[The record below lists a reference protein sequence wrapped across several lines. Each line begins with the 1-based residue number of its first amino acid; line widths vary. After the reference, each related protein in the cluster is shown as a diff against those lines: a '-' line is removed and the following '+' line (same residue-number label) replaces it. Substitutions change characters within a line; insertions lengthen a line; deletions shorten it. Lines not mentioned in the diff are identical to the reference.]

1 MQERKELGFWMCTA
15 LVIGNTIGIGIF
27 VLPASLA
34 PYGFNAMV
42 GWGITVVGMTVLAR
56 VFARLAR
63 EFPAAD
69 GPYAYIETTT
79 GRVPAF
85 FAIWCYWVSC
95 WITNAAIAI
104 GVVGY
109 LGKVVPGLDA
119 VPPAAQALA
128 LLWLFVLVNL
138 LGVRTGG
145 RVQVVTTALKLLP
158 MAVIILLGAWLLVS
172 EPAVYARH
180 PPTTPLTL
188 EGLMAASTVALF
200 AMLGI
205 ESATVP
211 AGRVRDPQRTI
222 PRSTMAGTLLT
233 AAIYV
238 AVSSMA
244 LLLIPQQELAQSSAP
259 FADLLDG
266 FMGTGNGRILSL
278 FVVISGLGALNGWTL
293 LVGEL
298 TASMARH
305 GSLPRPLERLNARG
319 APGVALLLTGVLA
332 TAMVLMNY
340 SKSLVEGFTFLT
352 LVVTA
357 ANLPL
362 YLFCAIALVV
372 LWRRG
377 TRQLPGNLLV
387 LGLLGSAYSIF
398 AFVGLGQEPFLWAL
412 VLGAIGLPLFWLMQ
426 RHRAGGGSAAAAAFA
441 ILAAAGSAAPTD
453 ATAAGSDGSPAV
465 EFTVDGRQ
473 TVAQLTD
480 RFETLSR
487 DHGWHAATIYD
498 YPGADGLAIRAWS
511 TAHRGEALW
520 ILAGMHGEEPAGPNA
535 VANHLTSIIELAAT
549 GVPVVVIPL
558 CNPRAYRYNWRY
570 PNTPERDWRKGGYS
584 VGDAE
589 YLLPDLEQGTGPRAV
604 SAPGPDTRA
613 LTQFVLRLVESHP
626 PRLVLDLHEDELST
640 EGGYIYSQGR
650 RPDHNPVG
658 AEVIRLLQVSGI
670 PIRQSGRTRFDEPI
684 VDGVISRDDRGLPIR
699 DGSIDE
705 LLASPA
711 VFVDGR
717 SQPGPAADTVIVV
730 ETPAFAGSRFELR
743 VAAHG
748 AVVQRI
754 AELWRIS
761 ATASDP
767 QPAR

>member
-1 MQERKELGFWMCTA
+1 MQTRKELGFWMCTA
-15 LVIGNTIGIGIF
+15 LVVGNTIGIGIF

-34 PYGFNAMV
+34 PYGFNAMI

-63 EFPAAD
+63 EFPTAD
-69 GPYAYIETTT
+69 GPYAYIESTS
-79 GRVPAF
+79 GRVAAF
-85 FAIWCYWVSC
+85 VSIWCYWASL

-119 VPPAAQALA
+119 VPPSAQALA
-128 LLWLFVLVNL
+128 LVWLFIGVNL
-138 LGVRTGG
+138 LGVRMGG
-145 RVQVVTTALKLLP
+145 GVQIATTALKLLP
-158 MAVIILLGAWLLVS
+158 MAVIILLGAWLLVTQ
-172 EPAVYARH
+172 PAAYVAH
-180 PPTTPLTL
+180 PPTTPITL
-188 EGLMAASTVALF
+188 AGLMAASTIALF

-205 ESATVP
+205 ESAAVP
-211 AGRVRDPQRTI
+211 AGRVRDPDRTI
-222 PRSTMAGTLLT
+222 PRATMAGTLLT

-244 LLLIPQQELAQSSAP
+244 LLLIPQQQLGQSNAP
-259 FADLLDG
+259 FADLLDQ
-266 FMGTGNGRILSL
+266 FMGLGNGRVLAV

-305 GSLPRPLERLNARG
+305 GTLPGRLGRLNLRG
-319 APGVALLLTGVLA
+319 APGVALVVTGLLA

-362 YLFCAIALVV
+362 YLFCAFALVV

-377 TRQLPGNLLV
+377 ARQLPRDLLV
-387 LGLLGSAYSIF
+387 LGLLGTAYCVF
-398 AFVGLGQEPFLWAL
+398 AFIGLGREPFLWGL
-412 VLGAIGLPLFWLMQ
+412 V
-426 RHRAGGGSAAAAAFA
+426 
-441 ILAAAGSAAPTD
+441 LAAAGLPIYIAMRRVRTAGTPAVALVLTALLVGASAMPGTALADGPAPTP
-453 ATAAGSDGSPAV
+453 APSYTA
-465 EFTVDGRQ
+465 DGRS
-473 TVAQLTD
+473 TLEQLT
-480 RFETLSR
+480 RQFQSLAA
-487 DHGWHAATIYD
+487 DHGWQQETVFA
-498 YPGADGLAIRAWS
+498 YPGKDGPQIRAWR
-511 TAHRGEALW
+511 TARKGKALW
-520 ILAGMHGEEPAGPNA
+520 IISGIHGEEPAGPNA
-535 VANHLTSIIELAAT
+535 IARKLGSLVELANS

-558 CNPRAYRYNWRY
+558 CNPRAYQNNWRY
-570 PNTPERDWRKGGYS
+570 PNTAERDWRKGGYS

-589 YLLPDLEQGTGPRAV
+589 YLLPDLEHGTQPRAT
-604 SAPGPDTRA
+604 SPPGPETRA
-613 LTQFVLRLVESHP
+613 LTEYVLRLAQAYP

-640 EGGYIYSQGR
+640 EGGYIYSQGSQA
-650 RPDHNPVG
+650 DGNPVG
-658 AEVIRLLQVSGI
+658 AEIIRVLRESDI

-684 VDGVISRDDRGLPIR
+684 GNGVISRDDKGLPIR

-705 LLASPA
+705 LLASRE

-717 SQPGPAADTVIVV
+717 KLPGPAARTVIVV
-730 ETPAFAGSRFELR
+730 ETPAFAGSRFEQR

-748 AVVQRI
+748 AVVQRVQ
-754 AELWRIS
+754 ELWRLNS
-761 ATASDP
+761 G
-767 QPAR
+767 AR